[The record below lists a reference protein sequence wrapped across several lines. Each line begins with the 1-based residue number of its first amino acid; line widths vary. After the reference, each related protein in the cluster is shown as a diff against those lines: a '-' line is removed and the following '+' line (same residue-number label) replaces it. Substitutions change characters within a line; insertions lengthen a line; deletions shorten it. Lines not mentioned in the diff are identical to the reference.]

1 MAFELTIFVFP
12 GCWTVGS
19 LDERVIGLCL
29 EYKRQFMIYL
39 GYKKEEKFKLL
50 IQQEQIARNR
60 QGSTD
65 FSS

>member
-50 IQQEQIARNR
+50 IQ
-60 QGSTD
+60 
-65 FSS
+65 